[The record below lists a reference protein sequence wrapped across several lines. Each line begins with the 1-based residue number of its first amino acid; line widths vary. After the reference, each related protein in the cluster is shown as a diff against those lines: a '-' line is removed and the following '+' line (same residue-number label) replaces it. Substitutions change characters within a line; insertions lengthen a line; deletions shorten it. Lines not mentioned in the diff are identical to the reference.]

1 MSVKQ
6 RGFSLPETLIAMA
19 ISSVLL
25 LGRPGSSRWK
35 MSSGSESTPS
45 RSICS
50 APDTAA
56 AAVTGRRCISQ
67 RAVIACW

>member
-25 LGRPGSSRWK
+25 LG
-35 MSSGSESTPS
+35 
-45 RSICS
+45 S
-50 APDTAA
+50 ARGLD
-56 AAVTGRRCISQ
+56 VYWGKE
-67 RAVIACW
+67 